1 MNARHDTGR
10 GRSHG
15 LFAERTD
22 VNRKC
27 VKEILE
33 QPMMDGSIPCI
44 DELPIATPT
53 S

>member
-1 MNARHDTGR
+1 MRGMTLDEGAATGC
-10 GRSHG
+10 S
-15 LFAERTD
+15 LKD